1 MMTNRMTISQI
12 FTAFSVVES
21 EEVVLG
27 RAVFVVP
34 DGTTVVTELD
44 VGEDVVVLFVAPEG
58 ECE

>member
-12 FTAFSVVES
+12 FTAFSVVEG
-21 EEVVLG
+21 EEVLRYRV
-27 RAVFVVP
+27 VFVLP

>member
-1 MMTNRMTISQI
+1 MTNRMTISQI
-12 FTAFSVVES
+12 FTAFSVVGG
-21 EEVVLG
+21 EEVVRD
-27 RAVFVVP
+27 RAVFAVP